1 MTIRLKFAANAIRKG
16 LRRAILSLA
25 QPPKH
30 SNRNVPTEYY
40 RFPLF

>member
-1 MTIRLKFAANAIRKG
+1 MTIRLKLAANAVREG

-30 SNRNVPTEYY
+30 ANRNVPTEYY